1 MLTPHR
7 RSAAAVPRATDEPP
21 RVLLRPAPAPHRRP
35 PATAAPSPPD
45 TPACTVD
52 AYLGLRQD
60 IVHYN
65 MLLKGVLTRA
75 HLRLTDIVQPR
86 VTAKPK

>member
-1 MLTPHR
+1 M
-7 RSAAAVPRATDEPP
+7 
-21 RVLLRPAPAPHRRP
+21 
-35 PATAAPSPPD
+35 
-45 TPACTVD
+45 D

-65 MLLKGVLTRA
+65 TLLKGVLTRA